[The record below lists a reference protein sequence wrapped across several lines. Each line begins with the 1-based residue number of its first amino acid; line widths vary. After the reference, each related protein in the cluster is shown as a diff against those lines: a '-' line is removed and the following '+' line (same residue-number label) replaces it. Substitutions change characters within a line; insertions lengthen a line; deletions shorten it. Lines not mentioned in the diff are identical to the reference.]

1 MKFKCIIVDDEP
13 PATRILENY
22 IQKVSFLEKVGV
34 FNDSLQALEF
44 LNTQSVD
51 VVFLDIQM
59 PQLTGLQ
66 LSKIISKEI
75 RVIFTTAYP
84 DFALEGYEL
93 NAVDYLLKP
102 IAFERFYQAVSKL
115 NGDSKAVAAT
125 NHTAD
130 FIFVKT
136 DGKNKFQKLFLNDI
150 LYVESLQN
158 YVCVHTQK
166 QQIITHS
173 SLRNV
178 LESLPEMEFVQ
189 IHKSYVVALK
199 QIESTDNFSVFI
211 KAKELPI
218 GATFKDDFFERI
230 GQNVFKNKNTSK

>member
-1 MKFKCIIVDDEP
+1 MKYKCIIVDDEP
-13 PATRILENY
+13 PATRILKSYVE
-22 IQKVSFLEKVGV
+22 KVSFLEEIGV
-34 FNDSLQALEF
+34 FNDSLKALEF
-44 LNTQSVD
+44 LSLNKVD

-66 LSKIISKEI
+66 LSKIISKDVKI
-75 RVIFTTAYP
+75 IFTTAYS
-84 DFALEGYEL
+84 DFALEGFEL

-115 NGDSKAVAAT
+115 NTEVKTEIVAT
-125 NHTAD
+125 NPAE

-136 DGKNKFQKLFLNDI
+136 DGKNKFQKVMLKAI

-158 YVCVHTQK
+158 YVCVHTSK

-173 SLRNV
+173 SLKNV
-178 LESLPEMEFVQ
+178 VESLPQNDFIQ

-199 QIESTDNFSVFI
+199 HVESTDNFSVFI
-211 KAKELPI
+211 NSKELPI
-218 GATFKDDFFERI
+218 GATYKDVFFERI
-230 GQNVFKNKNTSK
+230 DQNKM